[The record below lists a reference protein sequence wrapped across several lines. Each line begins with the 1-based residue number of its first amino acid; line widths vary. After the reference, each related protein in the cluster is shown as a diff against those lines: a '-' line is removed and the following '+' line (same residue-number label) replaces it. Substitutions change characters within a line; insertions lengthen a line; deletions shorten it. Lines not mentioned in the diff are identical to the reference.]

1 MSWAR
6 IMVPLTGRLEDEGLL
21 AAGAA
26 LAAPFD
32 AEVAAVFAPADIADL
47 VPWMSDGLIGGVE
60 VGAIEAVKA
69 AGVEGEK
76 VARGHF
82 EACTATRKSFT
93 ALFSPVASK
102 LDLEARLSD
111 VVVVDQAS
119 ACGKT
124 RLAQTFQDLLAS
136 EQRPMVVIKGPLTAP
151 AAVLVAWNGGKEASR
166 AARTA
171 LPLLQKAKRVLVIT
185 ADEPRTRDIDPARM
199 ADFLSARGVNADAR
213 RCEKGEAAEVILTQ
227 AADIGA
233 DLVVSGAFGHARLRE
248 YVLGGATR
256 TLLNASGPA
265 LFLSH

>member
-1 MSWAR
+1 
-6 IMVPLTGRLEDEGLL
+6 MVPLAGRPEDQGLL
-21 AAGAA
+21 AAGAT
-26 LAAPFD
+26 LAAPFG

-47 VPWMSDGLIGGVE
+47 VPWMSDGLNGGIE

-82 EACTATRKSFT
+82 EACTAPVKSFVS
-93 ALFSPVASK
+93 LVSPVASK
-102 LDLEARLSD
+102 LDIEARLSD
-111 VVVVDQAS
+111 VVVLDQAS

-124 RLAQTFQDLLAS
+124 RFGQTFQDLLAS
-136 EQRPMVVIKGPLTAP
+136 EQRPMVVTKGPLPDP
-151 AAVLVAWNGGKEASR
+151 ANVLVAWNGGKEASR

-171 LPLLQKAKRVLVIT
+171 LPLLQRAARVVVIT
-185 ADEPRTRDIDPARM
+185 AAEPRTRDIDPQRM
-199 ADFLSARGVNADAR
+199 ADFLSVRGAKAEAR

-233 DLVVSGAFGHARLRE
+233 DLIVSGAFGHTRLRE

-256 TLLNASGPA
+256 GLLNATGPA